1 MKIFICNRSVDS
13 NNSNTIIAELLKES
27 ANCIAVLQEKEH
39 SENWK
44 EKVKLKFQEVDFILF
59 LIDDDT
65 FQSENIQWE
74 LENAKKD
81 NKQIVCIKL
90 SSNLSEPSM
99 HNYEGIPVFDD
110 AKQCYKYLKSAFKQN
125 QALLLEQ
132 YKIMVTSTEKVTEQ
146 RLKVNNLF
154 FTVTSSILSV
164 AFLIGKTLKFSIL
177 GIIGMLVFTS
187 MALMISFFWEKL
199 INSYGTLNQGKFIVI
214 NKIENKLRTNIF
226 EDEWKILTEQIQY
239 ESNTKTENTII
250 KYYRYFIYL
259 IGFFEVVI
267 LLYMFV
273 PVSQIHSLLLKV
285 QGLFS

>member
-13 NNSNTIIAELLKES
+13 NNSNAIISQLLEES
-27 ANCIAVLQEKEH
+27 ANCVAVLQEKEH

-90 SSNLSEPSM
+90 SPNISETSM
-99 HNYEGIPVFDD
+99 RNYEGIPVFDD

-164 AFLIGKTLKFSIL
+164 AFLIGKTLKFSML

-259 IGFFEVVI
+259 IGFFELVI

-285 QGLFS
+285 QGLFL